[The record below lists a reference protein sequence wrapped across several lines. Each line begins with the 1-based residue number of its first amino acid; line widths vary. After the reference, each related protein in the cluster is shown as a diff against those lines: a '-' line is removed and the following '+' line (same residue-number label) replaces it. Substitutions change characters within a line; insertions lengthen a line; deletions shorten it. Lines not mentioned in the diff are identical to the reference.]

1 MPKASELKARLMDP
15 ENRAVAATMARQVTG
30 FPAAGRPVPDAAE
43 TAVRLARLVAALCR
57 HAEATELLAA
67 KAEAVASG

>member
-1 MPKASELKARLMDP
+1 MSKEDRGEALTL
-15 ENRAVAATMARQVTG
+15 ARQTLG
-30 FPAAGRPVPDAAE
+30 FPADGRPVPDAAE